1 MAKYKNVAD
10 ELRKQIKQGNYP
22 KGGQLP
28 NQNELAEKFDTSR
41 VTVKKAL
48 DLLSIEG
55 LVFSVQGSGTYV
67 KKNIAQTSD
76 TGIKIGQ
83 NIGLTHQ
90 IGEQTELVNKVLA
103 FNVRFPSAEECEQL
117 MIQSES
123 PVYEIKRLRVIN
135 NRPYSIEYSLLP
147 VKLVPNI
154 TPAILEHSVYD
165 YIRQDVG
172 LVFGGNQQFIKA
184 APPNEE
190 DRQYL
195 NCKDNEPVLEVTKVM
210 FLENGRPFEYS
221 KVRHRYD
228 MVEMCFNNTQHE

>member
-1 MAKYKNVAD
+1 MAKYKTVAD
-10 ELRKQIKQGNYP
+10 ALRKQITRGDYP

-41 VTVKKAL
+41 VTIKKAL

-55 LVFSVQGSGTYV
+55 LVFSIQGSGTYV
-67 KKNIAQTSD
+67 KKNIRQLSE

-103 FNVRFPSAEECEQL
+103 FNVRFPRDDECKYL
-117 MIQSES
+117 MIKKES

-135 NRPYSIEYSLLP
+135 NKPYSVEYSLLP
-147 VKLVPNI
+147 VELVPNI
-154 TPAILEHSVYD
+154 TLGILEHSVYD

-172 LVFGGNQQFIKA
+172 LIFGGNQQFIKA
-184 APPNEE
+184 APPNDE

-195 NCKDNEPVLEVTKVM
+195 SCKDNEPVLEVTKIM

-228 MVEMCFNNTQHE
+228 MVEMCFNDTQHE

>member
-1 MAKYKNVAD
+1 MAKYKTVAD
-10 ELRKQIKQGNYP
+10 ALRKQITRGDYP

-41 VTVKKAL
+41 VTIKKAL

-55 LVFSVQGSGTYV
+55 LVFSIQGSGTYV
-67 KKNIAQTSD
+67 KKNIRQLSE

-103 FNVRFPSAEECEQL
+103 FNVRFPRDEECKYL
-117 MIQSES
+117 MIKKES

-135 NRPYSIEYSLLP
+135 NKPYSIEYSLLP
-147 VKLVPNI
+147 VELVPNI
-154 TPAILEHSVYD
+154 TLDILEHSVYD

-172 LVFGGNQQFIKA
+172 LIFGGNQQFIKA
-184 APPNEE
+184 APPNDE

-195 NCKDNEPVLEVTKVM
+195 SCKDNEPVLEVTKIM

-228 MVEMCFNNTQHE
+228 MVEMCFNDTQHE

>member
-1 MAKYKNVAD
+1 MAKYKTVAD
-10 ELRKQIKQGNYP
+10 ALRKQITRGDYP

-28 NQNELAEKFDTSR
+28 NQNELAEKFVTSR
-41 VTVKKAL
+41 VTIKKAL

-55 LVFSVQGSGTYV
+55 LVFSIQGSGTYV
-67 KKNIAQTSD
+67 KKNIRQLSE

-103 FNVRFPSAEECEQL
+103 FNVRFPRDEECKYL
-117 MIQSES
+117 MIKKES

-135 NRPYSIEYSLLP
+135 NKPYSVEYSLLP
-147 VKLVPNI
+147 VELVPNI
-154 TPAILEHSVYD
+154 TLGILEHSVYD

-172 LVFGGNQQFIKA
+172 LIFGGNQQFIKA
-184 APPNEE
+184 APPNDE

-195 NCKDNEPVLEVTKVM
+195 SCKDNEPVLEVTKIM

-228 MVEMCFNNTQHE
+228 MVEMCFNDTQHE

>member
-1 MAKYKNVAD
+1 MAKYKTVAD
-10 ELRKQIKQGNYP
+10 ELRKQIRRGDYP

-41 VTVKKAL
+41 VTIKKAL
-48 DLLSIEG
+48 DVLSIEG
-55 LVFSVQGSGTYV
+55 LVFSIQGSGTYI
-67 KKNIAQTSD
+67 KKNITQLSE

-103 FNVRFPSAEECEQL
+103 FNVRFPSDEECKYL
-117 MIQSES
+117 MIKKES
-123 PVYEIKRLRVIN
+123 PVYEIKRLRIIN
-135 NRPYSIEYSLLP
+135 NKPYSIEYSLLP

-154 TPAILEHSVYD
+154 TLDILEHSVYD

-172 LVFGGNQQFIKA
+172 LIFGGNQQFIKA
-184 APPNEE
+184 APPNDE
-190 DRQYL
+190 DHQYL
-195 NCKDNEPVLEVTKVM
+195 SCKDNEPVLEVTKIM

-228 MVEMCFNNTQHE
+228 MVEMCFNDTQHE

>member
-1 MAKYKNVAD
+1 MAKYKTVAD
-10 ELRKQIKQGNYP
+10 ALRKQITRGDYP

-41 VTVKKAL
+41 VTIKKAL

-55 LVFSVQGSGTYV
+55 LVFSIQGSGTYV
-67 KKNIAQTSD
+67 KKNIRQLSE
-76 TGIKIGQ
+76 TGMKIGQ

-103 FNVRFPSAEECEQL
+103 FNVRFPRDEECKYL
-117 MIQSES
+117 MIKKES

-135 NRPYSIEYSLLP
+135 NKPYSVEYSLLP
-147 VKLVPNI
+147 VELVPNI
-154 TPAILEHSVYD
+154 TLGILEHSVYD

-172 LVFGGNQQFIKA
+172 LIFGGNQQFIKA
-184 APPNEE
+184 APPNDE

-195 NCKDNEPVLEVTKVM
+195 SCKDNEPVLEVTKIM

-228 MVEMCFNNTQHE
+228 MVEMCFNDTQHE

>member
-1 MAKYKNVAD
+1 MAKYKTVAD
-10 ELRKQIKQGNYP
+10 ALRKQITRGDYL

-41 VTVKKAL
+41 VTIKKAL

-55 LVFSVQGSGTYV
+55 LVFSIQGSGTYV
-67 KKNIAQTSD
+67 KKNIRQLSE

-103 FNVRFPSAEECEQL
+103 FNVRFPRDEECKYL
-117 MIQSES
+117 MIKKES

-135 NRPYSIEYSLLP
+135 NKPYSVEYSLLP
-147 VKLVPNI
+147 VELVPNI
-154 TPAILEHSVYD
+154 TLGILEHSVYD

-172 LVFGGNQQFIKA
+172 LIFGGNQQFIKA
-184 APPNEE
+184 APPNDE

-195 NCKDNEPVLEVTKVM
+195 SCKDNEPVLEVTKIM

-228 MVEMCFNNTQHE
+228 MVEMCFNDTQHE